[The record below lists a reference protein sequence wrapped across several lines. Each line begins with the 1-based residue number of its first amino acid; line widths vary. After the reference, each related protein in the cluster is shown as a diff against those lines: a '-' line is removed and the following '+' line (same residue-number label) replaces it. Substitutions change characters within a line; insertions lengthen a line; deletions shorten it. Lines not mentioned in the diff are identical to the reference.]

1 MVSLLQSCTKQ
12 TSLASKSCTRHK
24 DMRFRIVRNK
34 FSHREKKPKKCLPKT
49 DLLATKPQ
57 KNEGQESY
65 PKKRKGQKMG
75 TSKLFIYF
83 SFLVI
88 SVFGAMPPPHKCPY
102 WMSHG
107 IVRRTEREREKGPS
121 KADFLQG
128 MSKCSSL
135 SILTLFRKQ
144 SIPFYPLYGQRKQLP
159 QSLYLYTLDACL
171 RLSIHIC
178 WTNQE

>member
-1 MVSLLQSCTKQ
+1 
-12 TSLASKSCTRHK
+12 
-24 DMRFRIVRNK
+24 
-34 FSHREKKPKKCLPKT
+34 
-49 DLLATKPQ
+49 
-57 KNEGQESY
+57 
-65 PKKRKGQKMG
+65 MG

-88 SVFGAMPPPHKCPY
+88 SVSVFGAMPPPHKCPY

-135 SILTLFRKQ
+135 SVLTLFRKQ

-159 QSLYLYTLDACL
+159 QSLYLYTPQPLPRTLVSGSA
-171 RLSIHIC
+171 SISVEQIKNKPKQ
-178 WTNQE
+178 TKSKKRK

>member
-1 MVSLLQSCTKQ
+1 MGLRGDTCPTLCGMVSLLQSCTKQ
-12 TSLASKSCTRHK
+12 TLLASKSCTRHE
-24 DMRFRIVRNK
+24 DTRFRIVRNK

-88 SVFGAMPPPHKCPY
+88 SVFRCNAASTQMPILNVTRYCEAH
-102 WMSHG
+102 
-107 IVRRTEREREKGPS
+107 RERKGEGSNRPS

-128 MSKCSSL
+128 MSKCSLL
-135 SILTLFRKQ
+135 SVLTLFRKQ
-144 SIPFYPLYGQRKQLP
+144 SIPFLP
-159 QSLYLYTLDACL
+159 SLRSA
-171 RLSIHIC
+171 
-178 WTNQE
+178 